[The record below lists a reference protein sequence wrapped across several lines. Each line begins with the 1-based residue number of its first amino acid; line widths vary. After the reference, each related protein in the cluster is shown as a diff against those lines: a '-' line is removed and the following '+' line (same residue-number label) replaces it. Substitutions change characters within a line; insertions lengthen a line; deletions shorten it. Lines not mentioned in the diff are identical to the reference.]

1 MTTLERLNRGRS
13 LPLAGLGVILLLL
26 LPWWLAVHLGVRSV
40 ILPPLTNIASTFAA
54 LIVNRTLLSSTLIS
68 LARVNAGFALAL
80 GSAVPFGMLLGRY
93 RLLRLACE
101 PLIESFRFVIPFA
114 WIPLVVLWFGTAET
128 GKLFI
133 IWYAGFFLLLL
144 PTIDAVRNVDPDLIK
159 AARTLGAGSPTIS
172 FKVILPAILPDLV
185 TAMRVAFAICWIS
198 VLAAELA
205 ASRSGLGYMIS
216 DARELL
222 ETDVVIVGMI
232 VIGCIGAA
240 YNWLFR
246 WIEHRL
252 SRHRAKL
259 AEI

>member
-1 MTTLERLNRGRS
+1 MTTFDRLLGGRS
-13 LPLAGLGVILLLL
+13 LPLALLGIVILLI
-26 LPWWLAVHLGVRSV
+26 LPWSLAVHLGVRPV
-40 ILPPLTNIASTFAA
+40 ILPPLSK
-54 LIVNRTLLSSTLIS
+54 IVTTAIDLARGRTLLSSTLVS
-68 LARVNAGFALAL
+68 LGRVNAGFALAL
-80 GSAVPFGMLLGRY
+80 VTAVPLGMVLGRY
-93 RLLRLACE
+93 RLMRLACE

-114 WIPLVVLWFGTAET
+114 WIPLAILWFGTAEA

-133 IWYAGFFLLLL
+133 VWYAGFFLLLL
-144 PTIDAVRNVDPDLIK
+144 PTIAAVRDVDPDLIK
-159 AARTLGAGSPTIS
+159 ASRTLGAGPATIF
-172 FKVILPAILPDLV
+172 FKVVLPSILPDLV

-240 YNWLFR
+240 YNWLFAR
-246 WIEHRL
+246 IERRL
-252 SRHRAKL
+252 LRYRTAL
-259 AEI
+259 AEL